1 MELVGLML
9 SRPFNSNNSNS
20 NKWCNSQRP
29 NLVHLTLGRSETSQT
44 ALVSLLGPLSL
55 GKVLVHLLHSTSSSL
70 IWIMELHSFRIR
82 IHCHLFRNNSSHR
95 WLLINWAGINN
106 NNSSSSSNSSS
117 SNNLLLLVHIL
128 RLQMAALLKV
138 TSAKMPLKLLN
149 LALLILAW
157 WMMRS

>member
-1 MELVGLML
+1 MDLVGLML

-20 NKWCNSQRP
+20 NKWCNSRRP
-29 NLVHLTLGRSETSQT
+29 NLVHRTLARSETSLT

-95 WLLINWAGINN
+95 WLLINWAGINSN
-106 NNSSSSSNSSS
+106 SSSSNSSS

-128 RLQMAALLKV
+128 LLQMAALLKV